1 MKKVGVYLIIL
12 VTIITGCTK
21 VEKKL
26 SQETS
31 PPDEKKILDK
41 VETPSTVNI
50 PNKIE
55 NYINKMTIE
64 EKIGQLLMPAFRDFN
79 YNDPVDYMSEPMEKA
94 LEEYKVGGVI
104 LFKENI
110 KDKKQVQLL
119 VKDLQRKSEIPL
131 FMGVDEEGGIVSRIS
146 SNPEMGFDEIDT
158 AYEIGQQGDKAKAYD
173 TGLQLGLMLRQLGF
187 NMNFA
192 PVADIWSNPDNTV
205 IGERSFGNDP
215 EIVSKMVNEV
225 VQGLQDEEIISVI
238 KHFPGHGDTK
248 EDTHEGSAFV
258 DASLDQLKDR
268 ELIPFKN
275 AIDSGVTGV
284 MVGHVELPQIDQG
297 VPSTLSSKIITDI
310 LKKDMEF
317 EGLIIT
323 DALDMGAMTDEFGEG
338 EVALKSFLAGT
349 DILLMPN
356 LEKAHSSLMQA
367 YEDKKITDQRLDE
380 SVYKILY
387 TKYEYGIIDDDFFT
401 R

>member
-1 MKKVGVYLIIL
+1 
-12 VTIITGCTK
+12 
-21 VEKKL
+21 
-26 SQETS
+26 
-31 PPDEKKILDK
+31 
-41 VETPSTVNI
+41 
-50 PNKIE
+50 
-55 NYINKMTIE
+55 
-64 EKIGQLLMPAFRDFN
+64 
-79 YNDPVDYMSEPMEKA
+79 
-94 LEEYKVGGVI
+94 
-104 LFKENI
+104 
-110 KDKKQVQLL
+110 
-119 VKDLQRKSEIPL
+119 
-131 FMGVDEEGGIVSRIS
+131 MGVDEEGGIVSRIS

-158 AYEIGQQGDKAKAYD
+158 AYEIGQEGDKSKAYD

-215 EIVSKMVNEV
+215 ETVSKMVNEV

-248 EDTHEGSAFV
+248 EDTHEGSAYV

-284 MVGHVELPQIDQG
+284 MVGHLELPQIDEG
-297 VPSTLSSKIITDI
+297 VPASLSSKIITDI

-317 EGLIIT
+317 EGLIVT
-323 DALDMGAMTDEFGEG
+323 DALDMGAMTTEYDEG
-338 EVALKSFLAGT
+338 EVALRSFLAGT